1 MRKLILLVI
10 VLGAGSF
17 FKSQELLA
25 VKINCDSPVHKKTKR
40 CSEKYLRN
48 VVIDEDTGLEVIEYE
63 KDVDWK
69 KKNPKIAWSK
79 IIKYKSSLRN
89 SYELTIFDRDYVS
102 DFSTGAVKSYVTKWN
117 TNKLEGRILTWG
129 GCGFWT
135 CTYESAK
142 YYDFPGFIEIF
153 VGEKRFRLRGS
164 RGEFQFPSGFAKRIK
179 NMGEN
184 ESINLQIKAIPNS
197 GLADK
202 FIPIGDET
210 IKNLKLLF
218 QKDGIIVLNF
228 LLSHP

>member
-1 MRKLILLVI
+1 MKKFISIVI
-10 VLGAGSF
+10 FFGLGSF
-17 FKSQELLA
+17 YIPEVLA
-25 VKINCDSPVHKKTKR
+25 VKINCDSPVHKNKKR
-40 CSEKYLRN
+40 CTEKYLRN

-164 RGEFQFPSGFAKRIK
+164 RGEFRFPSGFAK
-179 NMGEN
+179 
-184 ESINLQIKAIPNS
+184 
-197 GLADK
+197 
-202 FIPIGDET
+202 
-210 IKNLKLLF
+210 
-218 QKDGIIVLNF
+218 
-228 LLSHP
+228 